1 MSTKAKICPLCN
13 GRRVVK
19 RGINKQEKQIFWC
32 KDCKH
37 RFSTSIQKKNTLTKH
52 IWIDFVFHKQVMREI
67 GETYDLNIKTVYS
80 HILLYK
86 PKEKKHTPRAIHLL
100 VDALYFGTR
109 EDYTTWCVVVF
120 RDNDTKENL
129 WWKYA
134 DTETERDYREGRE
147 YLEKIGYTILSVTGD
162 GFGGLKTAFY
172 GILYQMCLV
181 HMERIII
188 RGTTRNPILKASQ
201 VLLALIKTVFD
212 TDEELFKIRFNK
224 YLELYGDFINEKAI
238 SEITGK
244 PWYVHEDLRKATLS
258 LQRFLP
264 YLFTFKKDK
273 DIPPTT
279 NSLEGHFSH
288 LRDIVN
294 IHRGASKE
302 LKQKMIHTIL
312 LASTIAPKD
321 DEIKNII

>member
-1 MSTKAKICPLCN
+1 MSTKAKICPLCK
-13 GRRVVK
+13 GRKVVK

-32 KDCKH
+32 KECQH
-37 RFSTSIQKKNTLTKH
+37 RFSTSIQKKNILTKR
-52 IWIDFVFHKQVMREI
+52 IWIDYVFHKQVIREMAS
-67 GETYDLNIKTVYS
+67 TYELNIKTVYS

-109 EDYTTWCVVVF
+109 EDYTIWCVTVF
-120 RDNDTKENL
+120 RDHDTKENL
-129 WWKYA
+129 WWRYG
-134 DTETERDYREGRE
+134 DTETERTYREGRE

-162 GFGGLKTAFY
+162 GFGGLRTAFY
-172 GILYQMCLV
+172 AIQYQMCLV

-188 RGTTRNPILKASQ
+188 RGTTRNPILPAGK
-201 VLLALIKTVFD
+201 VLLALIKTIFD
-212 TDEELFKIRFNK
+212 TDEELFKRRFNK

-238 SEITGK
+238 SEITGR
-244 PWYVHEDLRKATLS
+244 PWYIHDDLRGASLS

-273 DIPPTT
+273 AIPPTT

-288 LRDIVN
+288 LRDIVT

-302 LKQKMIHTIL
+302 LKQKIIHTIL

-321 DEIKNII
+321 DEIKKII